1 MDNSS
6 DEQIIIMKAKIETN
20 KQDLKAN
27 KQDSDEKMMNLTE
40 YFKVMLTSTIT
51 SLMDQ
56 INILK
61 SFLAQKDSPNP
72 P

>member
-6 DEQIIIMKAKIETN
+6 DEQIIIMQAKIETN

-40 YFKVMLTSTIT
+40 YFKAMFC
-51 SLMDQ
+51 
-56 INILK
+56 INHG
-61 SFLAQKDSPNP
+61 SD
-72 P
+72 